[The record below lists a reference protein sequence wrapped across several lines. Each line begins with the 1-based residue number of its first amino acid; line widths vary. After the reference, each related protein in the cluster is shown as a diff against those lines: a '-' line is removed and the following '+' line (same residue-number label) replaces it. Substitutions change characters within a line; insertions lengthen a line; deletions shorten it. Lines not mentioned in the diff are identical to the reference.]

1 MKWIIMKGRGI
12 LLKTVEWS
20 ATTEIVGSMKYNQ
33 NVETDKKWALF
44 VTPPPLY
51 SRFLVLQI
59 IFIVY
64 VVCVSKCFF
73 LIAMFHVDYKL
84 QLHAVHVLPSLTWC
98 RPASRSTDRPNEP
111 LTLLINF

>member
-44 VTPPPLY
+44 VTPPPT
-51 SRFLVLQI
+51 LV
-59 IFIVY
+59 F
-64 VVCVSKCFF
+64 
-73 LIAMFHVDYKL
+73 
-84 QLHAVHVLPSLTWC
+84 
-98 RPASRSTDRPNEP
+98 
-111 LTLLINF
+111 